1 MRRHLAG
8 LTLAAALFFAGGP
21 VYATTP
27 STTPDCAEHGHDAEH
42 NPHCD
47 ESTTTT
53 VRPET
58 TTTTFLP
65 ELPSGPTATTA
76 TSPAPTTT
84 ATSGPTVAPPHLDLP
99 AVLPTTTTTAPAGVL
114 GHHETDQKLPTTG
127 TPAAFLAAVGVL
139 CLLCGGGV
147 LRARRPPG

>member
-1 MRRHLAG
+1 MRRLVTLAG
-8 LTLAAALFFAGGP
+8 AAILTVFAGP
-21 VYATTP
+21 AYATTP

-99 AVLPTTTTTAPAGVL
+99 AVLPTTTTTTTAAGVA
-114 GHHETDQKLPTTG
+114 GHHETKRLPATG

>member
-1 MRRHLAG
+1 MRRLVTLAG
-8 LTLAAALFFAGGP
+8 AAILTVFAGP
-21 VYATTP
+21 AYATTP

-53 VRPET
+53 TGEATTTTTSLLDLPTNPTTTTSLFVAPT
-58 TTTTFLP
+58 TTTTF
-65 ELPSGPTATTA
+65 EPTI
-76 TSPAPTTT
+76 
-84 ATSGPTVAPPHLDLP
+84 APPHLDLP
-99 AVLPTTTTTAPAGVL
+99 AVLPTTTTTVPAGVA
-114 GHHETDQKLPTTG
+114 GHHETKRLPATG
-127 TPAAFLAAVGVL
+127 APAALLAAVGVL